1 MPASRAL
8 TALVAVSLLAI
19 CASSGGAQLTRCNV
33 VDQPGANTHFTK
45 VAGAGGVST
54 VYAGGG
60 VNVDCPS
67 KKITLKSDSAEIY
80 ENDRVY
86 LVGHV
91 KYDEPRVHMESDF
104 LTYFLKDER
113 IFAYQNV
120 HGRLPTGSTM
130 QGPQAEYLRAVPRIR
145 ARAHMTAIGRPT
157 FSIVE
162 RDAQGKEQPPVTV
175 LANTVVMDGD
185 SLIYGSGDVFIQ
197 RPELTAHGDSAFID
211 SGRETM
217 RLMRQPKVNGTRS
230 RPFTLEGELIDS
242 YSRNRKLQRVVA
254 RGRGVATSQDL
265 TLRADTIDLRINDD
279 ALERAI
285 SWATPGKSAVA
296 VSPTQHIVAD
306 SIDVRMPQQR
316 VREVHAV
323 RRAFA
328 EGKADSTKF
337 HADTTDWMRGDTIV
351 AFFDSTTKQR
361 DTTKSPPIRELLALG
376 HARSYYNMPPQDTT
390 QRRPALSY
398 VTGKR
403 IRVVFDS
410 SQVST
415 VVVYEQ
421 TGGVY
426 LEPSSDTTR
435 ANARTPRVNTQ
446 PGARTPGRQT
456 PLPSRPRP

>member
-1 MPASRAL
+1 MTAPRAC
-8 TALVAVSLLAI
+8 TALLVVVLLAVS
-19 CASSGGAQLTRCNV
+19 ASSGSAQLTRCNV
-33 VDQPGANTHFTK
+33 IDEPGANTHFTK

-91 KYDEPRVHMESDF
+91 RYDEPRVHMESDF

-145 ARAHMTAIGRPT
+145 TRAHMTAIGRPT

-175 LANTVVMDGD
+175 LANTVVMEGD
-185 SLIYGSGDVFIQ
+185 SLIYGSGDVLIQ

-230 RPFTLEGELIDS
+230 KPFTLEGELIDS

-254 RGRGVATSQDL
+254 RGRGVATSDDL
-265 TLRADTIDLRINDD
+265 TLRADTIDLRVTDD
-279 ALERAI
+279 LLERAI
-285 SWATPGKSAVA
+285 AWAHPGKNAVA
-296 VSPTQHIVAD
+296 VSPTQRIVAD
-306 SIDVRMPQQR
+306 SLNVRMPQQR
-316 VREVHAV
+316 IREVHAV

-337 HADTTDWMRGDTIV
+337 RADTTDWMRGDTIV
-351 AFFDSTTKQR
+351 AYFDSTMRR
-361 DTTKSPPIRELLALG
+361 DTTKAPPIRQLLALG

-390 QRRPALSY
+390 QRRPAVSY
-398 VTGKR
+398 VTGKT

-435 ANARTPRVNTQ
+435 ANARSPRISQ
-446 PGARTPGRQT
+446 PGTRTPGRQT
-456 PLPSRPRP
+456 SPIPSRPRP